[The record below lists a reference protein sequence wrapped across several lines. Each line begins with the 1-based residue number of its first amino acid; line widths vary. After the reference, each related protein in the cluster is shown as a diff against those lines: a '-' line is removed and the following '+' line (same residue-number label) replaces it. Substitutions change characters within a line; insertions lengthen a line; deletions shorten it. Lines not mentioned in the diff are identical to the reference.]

1 MKRKLICLFILLL
14 LFVSS
19 FSKFSYASETG
30 TGTVYLE
37 TSREIIEKG
46 EEIEI
51 IVNLKDAKTAA
62 FNFSLYFDDTK
73 LEYISNLENTNVID
87 NCIIFVWHDVTGGSG
102 AKQGELVKFKFK
114 AKQNGNAT
122 FNLQG
127 EFYDGRGMLIK
138 TNFEEKQIQIGKEES
153 ILQIQAQEETAAN
166 STTNNADLKSL
177 RLDIEGI
184 TPNFKKDT
192 YEYYLTIPNDIR
204 DIEVLAASENPNAN
218 VEIGGNSDLK
228 EGLNVINI
236 TVISEDKTNQNTY
249 TIQVTKTA
257 NLELANNNLEI
268 LAIENTLLYPPF
280 DYIETNYKTEISNEL
295 ETINILA
302 IPQNENAVVNI
313 IGKDNLKIGNNL
325 VTIVLTAPNRF

>member
-14 LFVSS
+14 LFVST

-30 TGTVYLE
+30 IVYLE
-37 TSREIIEKG
+37 TNKEIIEKG
-46 EEIEI
+46 AEIEI
-51 IVNLKDAKTAA
+51 TVNLKDVKTVA
-62 FNFSLYFDDTK
+62 FSFSLYFDDTK
-73 LEYISNLENTNVID
+73 LEYISNLENTNVIGD
-87 NCIIFVWHDVTGGSG
+87 RIIFVWHDVTGGSG
-102 AKQGELVKFKFK
+102 AKEGELVKFKFK
-114 AKQNGNAT
+114 AKQNGTAT

-153 ILQIQAQEETAAN
+153 ILQIQAQEETGTN

-204 DIEVLAASENPNAN
+204 DIEVLAVSENPNAN

-228 EGLNVINI
+228 EGLNIINI
-236 TVISEDKTNQNTY
+236 TVTSEDKTNQNTY

-268 LAIENTLLYPPF
+268 LAIENALLYPPF

-325 VTIVLTAPNRF
+325 VTIVVTAPNRF

>member
-30 TGTVYLE
+30 TVYLE

-51 IVNLKDAKTAA
+51 TVNLKDAKTSA
-62 FNFSLYFDDTK
+62 FSFSLYFDDTK
-73 LEYISNLENTNVID
+73 LEYISNLENTNVIG
-87 NCIIFVWHDVTGGSG
+87 NRIIFVWHDVTGGSG

-127 EFYDGRGMLIK
+127 EFYDDRGMLIK

-153 ILQIQAQEETAAN
+153 ILQIQAQEETGTN
-166 STTNNADLKSL
+166 YTTNNADLKSL

-184 TPNFKKDT
+184 TPNFEKDN
-192 YEYYLTIPNDIR
+192 YEYYLTVPNDIS
-204 DIEVLAASENPNAN
+204 DIEVLAVLENPNAN

-268 LAIENTLLYPPF
+268 LAIENALLYPPF
-280 DYIETNYKTEISNEL
+280 DYIESNYKTEISNEL
-295 ETINILA
+295 ETVNILA

-313 IGKDNLKIGNNL
+313 NGKDNLKIGNNL
-325 VTIVLTAPNRF
+325 VTIVVTAPNRF